1 MQSSVATLHAAV
13 RGWGDRVGVR
23 EGIEGGCFRRRHHHA
38 SIVPRTNRK
47 PRKHKPTTIPRDYS
61 RGEVVKATKMENQVY
76 EENLRR
82 SMLMTVTHKGRV

>member
-13 RGWGDRVGVR
+13 RGWGDRVGVGVR
-23 EGIEGGCFRRRHHHA
+23 EGIEEGCFRRRHHHA
-38 SIVPRTNRK
+38 SIVPGTNRK

-76 EENLRR
+76 EEDLRR
-82 SMLMTVTHKGRV
+82 SMMMT